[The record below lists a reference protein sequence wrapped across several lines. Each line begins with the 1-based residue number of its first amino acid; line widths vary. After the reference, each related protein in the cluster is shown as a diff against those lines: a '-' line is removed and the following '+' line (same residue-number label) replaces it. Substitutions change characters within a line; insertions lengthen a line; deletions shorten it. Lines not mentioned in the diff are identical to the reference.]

1 MGWVLH
7 VGRVLWGE
15 VLDDF
20 VERDGFAVECL
31 VDGVCNIRFMEDVM
45 EWGGRSWLEVVGRL
59 EGSGGF
65 VVSCG
70 EHCIGS

>member
-1 MGWVLH
+1 MGWVLQ
-7 VGRVLWGE
+7 VVRVLWSE

-20 VERDGFAVECL
+20 VERYGFAMECL

-45 EWGGRSWLEVVGRL
+45 ERGGRSWLEVVGRL
-59 EGSGGF
+59 EGSEGF